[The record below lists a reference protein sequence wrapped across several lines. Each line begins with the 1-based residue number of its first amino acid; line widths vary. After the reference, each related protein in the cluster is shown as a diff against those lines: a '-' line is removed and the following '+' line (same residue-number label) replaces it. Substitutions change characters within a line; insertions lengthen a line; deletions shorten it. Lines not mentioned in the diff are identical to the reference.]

1 MGGDAC
7 RGCCHIAGQHGGADG
22 VGNRAVPVIALGGNA
37 VCSSDAVL
45 VRAGGRGDFRRL
57 GIYSVHG
64 EGRADVGLASIVCP
78 DTQCAIYVVDV
89 VVIVCQAG
97 KAETLGVGVV
107 AIAGLHHK
115 NSAVVRKGGSLPI
128 CCHIGKGHGL
138 ALALAV
144 GEEAHLVLGVGH
156 ALKAPIAAHAGI
168 RCFLFTLARVDV
180 CACAVPDDVSV
191 GNTCVLFA
199 ELEFVECACR
209 EWEVFL
215 ASHVVARGGIV
226 VGDGSRRNICVEVW
240 RGHGVYFV
248 GGEVGLFAKRAA
260 GASIV
265 DGHAALAVNARY
277 GADQFFNFVVRKQI
291 VGRDNR
297 QIGNHAVIGFAGDV
311 LVARADSEQ
320 LVSFSCLCHAAKFQ
334 TILIGIDV
342 VDIIF
347 ARGDS
352 CICLSGHGKGDEVPF
367 VV

>member
-1 MGGDAC
+1 M
-7 RGCCHIAGQHGGADG
+7 
-22 VGNRAVPVIALGGNA
+22 
-37 VCSSDAVL
+37 
-45 VRAGGRGDFRRL
+45 
-57 GIYSVHG
+57 
-64 EGRADVGLASIVCP
+64 
-78 DTQCAIYVVDV
+78 
-89 VVIVCQAG
+89 VIVCQAG
-97 KAETLGVGVV
+97 KAETISISINRDGF
-107 AIAGLHHK
+107 HRK
-115 NSAVVRKGGSLPI
+115 DCAVVRKGGSLII

-144 GEEAHLVLGVGH
+144 GKEAHLVLGVGH
-156 ALKAPIAAHAGI
+156 ALKAPIAAHASI

-209 EWEVFL
+209 EREVFD

-226 VGDGSRRNICVEVW
+226 VGDGSRRKTFVEVR
-240 RGHGVYFV
+240 RGHVECRT
-248 GGEVGLFAKRAA
+248 GGNEDLLAKRAVA
-260 GASIV
+260 VVIV
-265 DGHAALAVNARY
+265 DGHAALAVDARY

-311 LVARADSEQ
+311 LVARTDSEL
-320 LVSFSCLCHAAKFQ
+320 LVSFIWRYHAAKFQ
-334 TILIGIDV
+334 ARLIVIDV

-347 ARGDS
+347 ALGGS
-352 CICLSGHGKGDEVPF
+352 CICLAGHGKGDEVPF

>member
-1 MGGDAC
+1 M
-7 RGCCHIAGQHGGADG
+7 
-22 VGNRAVPVIALGGNA
+22 
-37 VCSSDAVL
+37 
-45 VRAGGRGDFRRL
+45 
-57 GIYSVHG
+57 
-64 EGRADVGLASIVCP
+64 
-78 DTQCAIYVVDV
+78 
-89 VVIVCQAG
+89 VIVCQAG
-97 KAETLGVGVV
+97 KAEALGVGVV

-115 NSAVVRKGGSLPI
+115 NSAVVRKGGSLLI

-199 ELEFVECACR
+199 ELELAERACR

-215 ASHVVARGGIV
+215 ASHVVARGGVV
-226 VGDGSRRNICVEVW
+226 VGDGSRRKTCVEVR
-240 RGHGVYFV
+240 RGHVECRT
-248 GGEVGLFAKRAA
+248 GGNEDLLAKRAA
-260 GASIV
+260 AVVIV

-277 GADQFFNFVVRKQI
+277 GADTSFNLVVRKQF

-297 QIGNHAVIGFAGDV
+297 QIGNHAVIGFAGGV

-320 LVSFSCLCHAAKFQ
+320 IVSVCWRIHAAKFQ
-334 TILIGIDV
+334 ARMVVIDA

-347 ARGDS
+347 ALFGS
-352 CICLSGHGKGDEVPF
+352 CIFLSGHGKGDEVPF